1 MSASENR
8 ESGAAR
14 LLTDVLA
21 GGQPD
26 RELLIRY
33 ARTPGSLS
41 DAERAEVER
50 LLAENPRYADRLRV
64 LQSFSAAAA
73 LREEERP
80 VATVRRL
87 APARRVRRFV
97 LAALPAAAAM
107 VFAVV
112 YAVQQSPSR
121 GFGTLTQVAERDTP
135 GVPETLDN
143 SDAPVVP
150 QTDPVEPATP
160 SQGAAPVPA
169 PAQPAEPAPQPAPDP
184 TGMAEAK
191 PAPEPPAPVPAPEPE
206 PMVAEAKAEPAAA
219 PTPEPEGFEPGV
231 LVAMADL
238 EYDAPEG
245 AADRPRVSSALRGGA
260 LRTSL
265 TAVVPEHIAQTGKA
279 QPSLFWHVDV
289 LPDPSLPFTFT
300 ITDEAS
306 LETLVRAALPR
317 PERPGLQ
324 RIDLRDFNVELT
336 PGTEYRWSVFLR
348 PDPNQ
353 RSLDRLAQGWI
364 RRVETAP
371 LADGVAQATA
381 QAASRGL
388 WYDAVAGVVDVLDAQ
403 PENATAQRALRQ
415 LLEQAGLASIAP

>member
-73 LREEERP
+73 LRDEEERP
-80 VATVRRL
+80 VAAVRRL

-112 YAVQQSPSR
+112 YAVQQAPSR
-121 GFGTLTQVAERDTP
+121 SIGTLTQVTESPDLPPDLSRETP
-135 GVPETLDN
+135 
-143 SDAPVVP
+143 A
-150 QTDPVEPATP
+150 PVEPAIP
-160 SQGAAPVPA
+160 KAAAPVPA
-169 PAQPAEPAPQPAPDP
+169 PTQTPEPAPQPAPDQ
-184 TGMAEAK
+184 TRMAEAK
-191 PAPEPPAPVPAPEPE
+191 PAPEPPAPAPARERAPEPE
-206 PMVAEAKAEPAAA
+206 PRVAEVKPEPAPA
-219 PTPEPEGFEPGV
+219 PTPEPEVEGFEPGV

-245 AADRPRVSSALRGGA
+245 VSERPRVSSALRGGA

-265 TAVVPEHIAQTGKA
+265 TAVVPEHIAQTGRT

-306 LETLVRAALPR
+306 LETLVRAELPR

-371 LADGVAQATA
+371 LADGVAEATA

-403 PENATAQRALRQ
+403 PENASAKRALRQ